1 MTEMDYQT
9 ALSLKKMK
17 FIHQIVSEASLDSI
31 CSWLEMHEEAR
42 YVASLSNEE
51 KELKEFR
58 ANFEESITKR
68 FSFNKNNVEP

>member
-31 CSWLEMHEEAR
+31 CSWLEMHEEAVMSLR
-42 YVASLSNEE
+42 YAV
-51 KELKEFR
+51 KK
-58 ANFEESITKR
+58 
-68 FSFNKNNVEP
+68 KN